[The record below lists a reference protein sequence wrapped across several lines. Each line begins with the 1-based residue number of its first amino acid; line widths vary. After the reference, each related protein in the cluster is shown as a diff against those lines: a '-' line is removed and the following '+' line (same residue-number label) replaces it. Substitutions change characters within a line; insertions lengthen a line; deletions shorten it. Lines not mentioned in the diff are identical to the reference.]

1 MADSVADRVKT
12 IVAEHLGVE
21 PERVT
26 PEARIVDELGA
37 DRLDVVE
44 LVMAVEAEF
53 GIEVPDDAADRV
65 QTVGDAVR
73 LVERVIAEG
82 GQRAAPAA
90 PPADTGEDVDAATRR
105 LCRQAAS
112 TILAGMS
119 ATDTSFQAIDDKL
132 CEERGWA
139 EDQILEL
146 AAGEPI
152 SMRDLAQIAYACSC
166 EVHLHI
172 AEVGAVSGGAKPV
185 PPSPDGVVALMIGA
199 DGHVWATATDFD
211 RSGYGGFELHQAQRI
226 RARGALRREFVRR
239 VCNTSIDTASLIE
252 QALTEWFGPRCP
264 DYDEGCDACRAWR
277 EYDGLREPASPSGAV
292 SADAVRA
299 EIAWHENAKSL
310 ALKMA
315 EGNPNPHTAAT
326 LRCIAD
332 AHNEAH
338 ARLSALLP
346 PEETKP

>member
-37 DRLDVVE
+37 DSLDVVE

-172 AEVGAVSGGAKPV
+172 E
-185 PPSPDGVVALMIGA
+185 
-199 DGHVWATATDFD
+199 
-211 RSGYGGFELHQAQRI
+211 RSGR
-226 RARGALRREFVRR
+226 
-239 VCNTSIDTASLIE
+239 
-252 QALTEWFGPRCP
+252 
-264 DYDEGCDACRAWR
+264 
-277 EYDGLREPASPSGAV
+277 
-292 SADAVRA
+292 
-299 EIAWHENAKSL
+299 
-310 ALKMA
+310 
-315 EGNPNPHTAAT
+315 
-326 LRCIAD
+326 
-332 AHNEAH
+332 
-338 ARLSALLP
+338 
-346 PEETKP
+346 